1 MHKILLVDDDHNL
14 RMILLQ
20 ALESCG
26 YEVVDA
32 KDGMTALESLKSN
45 KFDLL
50 ITDLQM
56 PGMKGIELLEKAR
69 EIDAEL
75 GCLVITAYGT
85 VETAVEAMQKGAFD
99 FITKPFSISHL
110 QSRIERYFEYQALQ
124 NENKVLKREL
134 QYHKKL
140 RNLVGQSEAM
150 QGLMYHIDIVAQS
163 DATVFIRGDSGT
175 GKELIAEAIHNASD
189 RRDKPFLKINCA
201 AVPESLFE
209 STLFGHEKGS
219 FSGAYKMQKGIFEE
233 CDGGT
238 LLLDEISEIPIAMQ
252 AKLLRVLQEMKIIR
266 VGSTSEIPID
276 VRIIAT
282 SNRNM
287 ESEVAQ
293 GSFPITVPSLE
304 ERLEDLPLLL
314 DHFINNVFKK
324 KYKYEE
330 KQVGPDVIEILSQQ
344 SWQGNIRQL
353 EHTIERAIL
362 FSGKSNT
369 LKPEHFQFDFKQ
381 EAKAPVKKD
390 APMEVTTL
398 AEMEKRLIYAA
409 LKKANDHR
417 NKAAEMLD
425 ISVRTLR
432 NKLAQYENEDGAAD

>member
-1 MHKILLVDDDHNL
+1 
-14 RMILLQ
+14 MIQ
-20 ALESCG
+20 EQQFR
-26 YEVVDA
+26 E
-32 KDGMTALESLKSN
+32 
-45 KFDLL
+45 DLFFRL
-50 ITDLQM
+50 N
-56 PGMKGIELLEKAR
+56 
-69 EIDAEL
+69 
-75 GCLVITAYGT
+75 V
-85 VETAVEAMQKGAFD
+85 
-99 FITKPFSISHL
+99 
-110 QSRIERYFEYQALQ
+110 
-124 NENKVLKREL
+124 
-134 QYHKKL
+134 
-140 RNLVGQSEAM
+140 
-150 QGLMYHIDIVAQS
+150 
-163 DATVFIRGDSGT
+163 
-175 GKELIAEAIHNASD
+175 
-189 RRDKPFLKINCA
+189 
-201 AVPESLFE
+201 
-209 STLFGHEKGS
+209 
-219 FSGAYKMQKGIFEE
+219 
-233 CDGGT
+233 
-238 LLLDEISEIPIAMQ
+238 
-252 AKLLRVLQEMKIIR
+252 
-266 VGSTSEIPID
+266 
-276 VRIIAT
+276 
-282 SNRNM
+282 
-287 ESEVAQ
+287 
-293 GSFPITVPSLE
+293 FPITVPSLE